1 MCKNLH
7 HHRGRCF
14 FFRGYSAEQV
24 GGQGR
29 EGRGS
34 MLLFKMETCRG
45 LQLERKV
52 LCEGGR
58 DRASVDREIKREI
71 EKEAVTE

>member
-1 MCKNLH
+1 M
-7 HHRGRCF
+7 
-14 FFRGYSAEQV
+14 

-58 DRASVDREIKREI
+58 HRASVDRD
-71 EKEAVTE
+71 KER